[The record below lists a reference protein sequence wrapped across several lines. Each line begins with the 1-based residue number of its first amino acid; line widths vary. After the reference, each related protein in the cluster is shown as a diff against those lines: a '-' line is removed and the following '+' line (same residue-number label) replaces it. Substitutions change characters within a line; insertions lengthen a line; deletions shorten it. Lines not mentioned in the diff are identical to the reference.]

1 MAEIL
6 ESATSGAPTP
16 APDAAAAPDAG
27 AEQPLEFNT
36 TFQGQKLVLR
46 VKRDGV
52 VADLKA
58 AITDETQVPAKR
70 QKLIGLV
77 KGALPPDESK
87 LAELVGPRGEK
98 PPTKFLLMG
107 TPDDKLFVDSK
118 DRDDL
123 PEILDDLDPDF
134 DYQALSDEWH
144 RSRRHAATL
153 EKFVA
158 KTEINWLTPRR
169 KGKKLLVVD
178 LDHTLLDFNRHD
190 PPTQVSANSKRPGM
204 DAFLEAVYE
213 DYDLV
218 VWSQTHWRWLEL
230 KLTALGMLSSSKFKI
245 CFVLDKTS
253 MFRIVSRRKDGSEFK
268 HAVKPLR
275 LIWDKVERCV
285 EINE

>member
-1 MAEIL
+1 MI
-6 ESATSGAPTP
+6 S
-16 APDAAAAPDAG
+16 
-27 AEQPLEFNT
+27 
-36 TFQGQKLVLR
+36 
-46 VKRDGV
+46 
-52 VADLKA
+52 
-58 AITDETQVPAKR
+58 TQ
-70 QKLIGLV
+70 
-77 KGALPPDESK
+77 
-87 LAELVGPRGEK
+87 
-98 PPTKFLLMG
+98 
-107 TPDDKLFVDSK
+107 
-118 DRDDL
+118 
-123 PEILDDLDPDF
+123 DF

-169 KGKKLLVVD
+169 KGKKLLVLD

-230 KLTALGMLSSSKFKI
+230 KLTALGMLSSAKYKI

-275 LIWDKVERCV
+275 LIWDKVEGCV
-285 EINE
+285 ESTCELGYRADGVGRLKVDFHTGRRLERGEHLASRRFVEEFRVKSPVGRQVQGLPPRQAERGAGRGAARVGGVSSARGPRVEGPVGVRPREMARRLEADPGGWLMLL

>member
-1 MAEIL
+1 MRTTARRQQDMAEIL

-27 AEQPLEFNT
+27 AEPPLEFKT
-36 TFQGQKLVLR
+36 TFQGQKLTLR

-107 TPDDKLFVDSK
+107 TPDDKLFIDPK

-123 PEILDDLDPDF
+123 PEIIDDLDPVPPAWKSTSDAIEQTQSRGRRLKFDF
-134 DYQALSDEWH
+134 
-144 RSRRHAATL
+144 
-153 EKFVA
+153 
-158 KTEINWLTPRR
+158 
-169 KGKKLLVVD
+169 
-178 LDHTLLDFNRHD
+178 HT
-190 PPTQVSANSKRPGM
+190 G
-204 DAFLEAVYE
+204 
-213 DYDLV
+213 
-218 VWSQTHWRWLEL
+218 
-230 KLTALGMLSSSKFKI
+230 
-245 CFVLDKTS
+245 
-253 MFRIVSRRKDGSEFK
+253 
-268 HAVKPLR
+268 LR
-275 LIWDKVERCV
+275 LPSFKRRVAPQ
-285 EINE
+285 

>member
-1 MAEIL
+1 MI
-6 ESATSGAPTP
+6 S
-16 APDAAAAPDAG
+16 
-27 AEQPLEFNT
+27 
-36 TFQGQKLVLR
+36 
-46 VKRDGV
+46 
-52 VADLKA
+52 
-58 AITDETQVPAKR
+58 TQ
-70 QKLIGLV
+70 
-77 KGALPPDESK
+77 
-87 LAELVGPRGEK
+87 
-98 PPTKFLLMG
+98 
-107 TPDDKLFVDSK
+107 
-118 DRDDL
+118 
-123 PEILDDLDPDF
+123 DF

-275 LIWDKVERCV
+275 HELGVSYLVISRVRGGFASLGRV
-285 EINE
+285 VS

>member
-6 ESATSGAPTP
+6 
-16 APDAAAAPDAG
+16 AAAPAAAEDA
-27 AEQPLEFNT
+27 LEFNT

-107 TPDDKLFVDSK
+107 TPDDKLFIDPK

-123 PEILDDLDPDF
+123 PEILDDLDPVPPVWN
-134 DYQALSDEWH
+134 QPVTPS
-144 RSRRHAATL
+144 SRRSHET
-153 EKFVA
+153 F
-158 KTEINWLTPRR
+158 
-169 KGKKLLVVD
+169 
-178 LDHTLLDFNRHD
+178 HT
-190 PPTQVSANSKRPGM
+190 G
-204 DAFLEAVYE
+204 
-213 DYDLV
+213 
-218 VWSQTHWRWLEL
+218 
-230 KLTALGMLSSSKFKI
+230 
-245 CFVLDKTS
+245 
-253 MFRIVSRRKDGSEFK
+253 
-268 HAVKPLR
+268 LR
-275 LIWDKVERCV
+275 LPGSLRRVAPK
-285 EINE
+285 

>member
-1 MAEIL
+1 MI
-6 ESATSGAPTP
+6 S
-16 APDAAAAPDAG
+16 
-27 AEQPLEFNT
+27 
-36 TFQGQKLVLR
+36 
-46 VKRDGV
+46 
-52 VADLKA
+52 
-58 AITDETQVPAKR
+58 TQ
-70 QKLIGLV
+70 
-77 KGALPPDESK
+77 
-87 LAELVGPRGEK
+87 
-98 PPTKFLLMG
+98 
-107 TPDDKLFVDSK
+107 
-118 DRDDL
+118 
-123 PEILDDLDPDF
+123 DF

-169 KGKKLLVVD
+169 KGKKLLVLD

-275 LIWDKVERCV
+275 LIWDKVDGWNAANTLHLDDLSRNFALNPRSGV
-285 EINE
+285 KYKAVWTMSRRWRGAPGI

>member
-6 ESATSGAPTP
+6 ESTTSGAPTP
-16 APDAAAAPDAG
+16 APDAAAAPEDNK
-27 AEQPLEFNT
+27 EPPLEFNT

-107 TPDDKLFVDSK
+107 TPDDKLFIDPK

-134 DYQALSDEWH
+134 DYQALSRANGSITPIV
-144 RSRRHAATL
+144 RSMQNLLQASLATP
-153 EKFVA
+153 ERM
-158 KTEINWLTPRR
+158 KTHSEILSVGR
-169 KGKKLLVVD
+169 
-178 LDHTLLDFNRHD
+178 LD
-190 PPTQVSANSKRPGM
+190 
-204 DAFLEAVYE
+204 
-213 DYDLV
+213 
-218 VWSQTHWRWLEL
+218 
-230 KLTALGMLSSSKFKI
+230 
-245 CFVLDKTS
+245 
-253 MFRIVSRRKDGSEFK
+253 
-268 HAVKPLR
+268 
-275 LIWDKVERCV
+275 
-285 EINE
+285 